1 MLLGA
6 MVTLP
11 SHSVRASCFP
21 RFAGSFLEGGS
32 ALHDPPRI
40 LAVDDTPENL
50 EILRMRLEAN
60 GYEVATAADGEEGL
74 AKARELTPDLIL
86 LDIMMPKLDGISVVR
101 MLKHDQSL
109 RSIPVILVTAKADTR
124 DVVDGL
130 DAGGDDYLTK
140 PFEHR
145 ALLARVR
152 SMLRQKALHDTVA
165 SQAKRLEDQAAQLS
179 DWNRS
184 LEQTVADQ
192 VTELER
198 MARLR
203 RFLPEQVADL
213 IVAAGNGDALLQ
225 SHRREV
231 TVVFCDLR
239 GFTAFAET
247 AEPEEVMTVLAEYHS
262 CLGEQIVRHEG
273 TLERFV
279 GDGIVV
285 VFNDPLAC
293 ADHSERAVSMAAA
306 MRDAID
312 EHSERWRKR
321 DYLLGFGIGI
331 ARGHATIGRIGF
343 DQRSDYAVI
352 GTVSNHAARLCEE
365 AKSRQILVSQRVLG
379 AVESLVE
386 SVLVG
391 ELTLKGFRRP
401 MPAYEIVRWIGRPS

>member
-1 MLLGA
+1 M
-6 MVTLP
+6 
-11 SHSVRASCFP
+11 
-21 RFAGSFLEGGS
+21 
-32 ALHDPPRI
+32 HDPPRI

-124 DVVDGL
+124 DVVEGL

-184 LEQTVADQ
+184 LEQTVAEQ
-192 VTELER
+192 MTELER

-285 VFNDPLAC
+285 VFNDPLPC

-312 EHSERWRKR
+312 GHSERWRKR

-343 DQRSDYAVI
+343 DRRSDYAVI
-352 GTVSNHAARLCEE
+352 GTVSNHAARLCEA

-391 ELTLKGFRRP
+391 DLTLKGFRRP
-401 MPAYEIVRWIGRPS
+401 MPAYEIVRWFGRPG

>member
-1 MLLGA
+1 M
-6 MVTLP
+6 
-11 SHSVRASCFP
+11 
-21 RFAGSFLEGGS
+21 
-32 ALHDPPRI
+32 HDPPRI

-109 RSIPVILVTAKADTR
+109 RSIPVVLVTAKADTR
-124 DVVDGL
+124 DLVEGL

-152 SMLRQKALHDTVA
+152 SMLRQKALHDIVA
-165 SQAKRLEDQAAQLS
+165 SQAKRLEHQAAQLS

-184 LEQTVADQ
+184 LEQTVAEQ

-285 VFNDPLAC
+285 VFNDPLPC

-365 AKSRQILVSQRVLG
+365 AKSRQILVSQRVVG

-386 SVLVG
+386 SVPVG

>member
-1 MLLGA
+1 M
-6 MVTLP
+6 
-11 SHSVRASCFP
+11 
-21 RFAGSFLEGGS
+21 
-32 ALHDPPRI
+32 HDPPRI

-124 DVVDGL
+124 DVVEGL

-165 SQAKRLEDQAAQLS
+165 SQAKRLEDQAARLS

-184 LEQTVADQ
+184 LEQTVAEQ
-192 VTELER
+192 VTELDR

-247 AEPEEVMTVLAEYHS
+247 AEPEAVMTVLAEYHS

-279 GDGIVV
+279 GDGMVV
-285 VFNDPLAC
+285 VFNDPLPC

>member
-1 MLLGA
+1 M
-6 MVTLP
+6 
-11 SHSVRASCFP
+11 
-21 RFAGSFLEGGS
+21 
-32 ALHDPPRI
+32 HDPPRI

-124 DVVDGL
+124 DVVEGL

-165 SQAKRLEDQAAQLS
+165 SQAKRLEDQATQLS

-184 LEQTVADQ
+184 LEQTVAEQ

-285 VFNDPLAC
+285 VFNDPLPC

-312 EHSERWRKR
+312 GHSERWRKR

-343 DQRSDYAVI
+343 DRRSDYAVI
-352 GTVSNHAARLCEE
+352 GTVSNHAARLCEA

-401 MPAYEIVRWIGRPS
+401 MPAYEIVRWIGRPSSR

>member
-1 MLLGA
+1 M
-6 MVTLP
+6 
-11 SHSVRASCFP
+11 
-21 RFAGSFLEGGS
+21 
-32 ALHDPPRI
+32 HDPPRI

-74 AKARELTPDLIL
+74 AKAGSLKPDLIL
-86 LDIMMPKLDGISVVR
+86 LDIMMPKLDGIGVVR
-101 MLKHDQSL
+101 MLKQDVSL

-124 DVVDGL
+124 DVVEGL

-152 SMLRQKALHDTVA
+152 SMLRQKALHDTVEE
-165 SQAKRLEDQAAQLS
+165 QARRLQDQSVQLAE
-179 DWNRS
+179 WNRS
-184 LEQTVADQ
+184 LEQTVAEQ
-192 VTELER
+192 VTEIER
-198 MARLR
+198 MGRLR
-203 RFLPEQVADL
+203 RFLPAQVADL
-213 IVAAGNGDALLQ
+213 IVAAGNGDALLE

-247 AEPEEVMTVLAEYHS
+247 AEPEEVMTVLGEYHS
-262 CLGEQIVRHEG
+262 CLGELIARHGG

-279 GDGIVV
+279 GDGLLV
-285 VFNDPLAC
+285 VFNDPLPC
-293 ADHSERAVSMAAA
+293 TDHTEKAVCMAAG

-321 DYLLGFGIGI
+321 GYLLGFGIGI

-352 GTVSNHAARLCEE
+352 GTVPNHAARLCER

-386 SVLVG
+386 SVPVG
-391 ELTLKGFRRP
+391 ELTLKGFHRP
-401 MPAYEIVRWIGRPS
+401 MPAYEIVQWLG

>member
-1 MLLGA
+1 M
-6 MVTLP
+6 
-11 SHSVRASCFP
+11 
-21 RFAGSFLEGGS
+21 
-32 ALHDPPRI
+32 HDPPRI

-60 GYEVATAADGEEGL
+60 GYEVVTAADGEEGL
-74 AKARELTPDLIL
+74 GKARDLTPDLIL
-86 LDIMMPKLDGISVVR
+86 LDIMMPKLDGISAVR
-101 MLKHDQSL
+101 MLKQDLSL

-124 DVVDGL
+124 DVVEGL

-140 PFEHR
+140 PFEHQ

-165 SQAKRLEDQAAQLS
+165 SQAVQLS

-184 LEQTVADQ
+184 LEQTLAEQ
-192 VTELER
+192 VIEIER
-198 MARLR
+198 MGRLR

-213 IVAAGNGDALLQ
+213 ILAAGNGDTLLQ

-247 AEPEEVMTVLAEYHS
+247 AEPEEVMAVLGEYHA
-262 CLGEQIVRHEG
+262 CLGEQIVRYEG

-285 VFNDPLAC
+285 VFNDPLPC
-293 ADHSERAVSMAAA
+293 ADHTERAVRMAAA

-312 EHSERWRKR
+312 EHSEQWRKR
-321 DYLLGFGIGI
+321 DHLLGFGIGI

-343 DQRSDYAVI
+343 DQRADYAVI

-365 AKSRQILVSQRVLG
+365 ARPRQILVSQRVVG

-386 SVLVG
+386 SVAVG

>member
-1 MLLGA
+1 M
-6 MVTLP
+6 
-11 SHSVRASCFP
+11 
-21 RFAGSFLEGGS
+21 
-32 ALHDPPRI
+32 HDPPRI

-109 RSIPVILVTAKADTR
+109 RSIPVVLVTAKADTR
-124 DVVDGL
+124 DVVEGL

-184 LEQTVADQ
+184 LEQTVAEQ
-192 VTELER
+192 LSELER
-198 MARLR
+198 MVRLR

-285 VFNDPLAC
+285 VFNDPLPC
-293 ADHSERAVSMAAA
+293 PDHSERAVSMATA

-391 ELTLKGFRRP
+391 DLTLKGFRRP
-401 MPAYEIVRWIGRPS
+401 MPAYEIVRWFGRPG

>member
-1 MLLGA
+1 
-6 MVTLP
+6 
-11 SHSVRASCFP
+11 
-21 RFAGSFLEGGS
+21 
-32 ALHDPPRI
+32 LHDPPRI

-60 GYEVATAADGEEGL
+60 GYEVATAADGEEGV

-101 MLKHDQSL
+101 LLKQDISL
-109 RSIPVILVTAKADTR
+109 QAIPVILVTAKADTR
-124 DVVDGL
+124 DVVEGL

-285 VFNDPLAC
+285 VFNDPLPC

-365 AKSRQILVSQRVLG
+365 AKPRQILVSQRVLG

>member
-1 MLLGA
+1 
-6 MVTLP
+6 VN
-11 SHSVRASCFP
+11 H
-21 RFAGSFLEGGS
+21 
-32 ALHDPPRI
+32 PPRI
-40 LAVDDTPENL
+40 LAVDDTPENV

-60 GYEVATAADGEEGL
+60 GYEVVTAADGEEGVR
-74 AKARELTPDLIL
+74 KARELRPDLIL
-86 LDIMMPKLDGISVVR
+86 LDIMMPKLDGISAVR
-101 MLKHDQSL
+101 LLKQDETL

-124 DVVDGL
+124 DVVEGL

-165 SQAKRLEDQAAQLS
+165 SQAQQLQEQAARLAA
-179 DWNRS
+179 WNTS
-184 LEQTVADQ
+184 LEHKVAEQ
-192 VTELER
+192 VAEIER
-198 MARLR
+198 MGRLR

-213 IVAAGNGDALLQ
+213 IVTSSNGDQLLE

-239 GFTAFAET
+239 GFTTFAET
-247 AEPEEVMTVLAEYHS
+247 AEPEEVLAVLGEYHA
-262 CLGEQIVRHEG
+262 CLGQQIVRFSG

-285 VFNDPLAC
+285 VFNDPLPC
-293 ADHSERAVSMAAA
+293 ADHSEKAVAMAAA

-352 GTVSNHAARLCEE
+352 GTVSNHAARLCEA
-365 AKSRQILVSQRVLG
+365 AKPRQILVSQRVLG
-379 AVESLVE
+379 AVELLVE
-386 SVLVG
+386 FAPVG
-391 ELTLKGFRRP
+391 ELTLKGLHRP
-401 MPAYEIVRWIGRPS
+401 MPAYEIARWVGRSS